1 METEVKKI
9 PYLDLKA
16 INEPYEKEIKDAI
29 NKVVNSG
36 WYLQGEAVKKFEK
49 SYAQFI
55 GTEYCISCANGTD
68 ALKLMLMGE
77 LAIGNLQKGDEVIV
91 PANTYFA
98 TVLAISSVGL
108 TPVLV
113 DANIDTL
120 QIDDQLIEAR
130 ITPKTRA
137 IMIVHL
143 YGKLAWTPKI
153 AEICKKHH
161 LLLFEDNAQG
171 FGCSTT
177 LSDSSEKPSK
187 RRYTGNLSDAAAHS
201 FYPSKNL
208 GALGDAGAVTTN
220 NRELAEAI
228 MSLHEYGKIEDGIFR
243 YQGVNSR
250 MDEIQAA
257 VLNVKLQYPENEQK
271 ARHRQI
277 QLYLEHLDD
286 SIKDRCIAAKL
297 ISPAHENVFHVF
309 PFLTPKRDQLKA
321 FLAENGVGT
330 KIHYF
335 RPPYLQPCYPEM
347 NHLEFPVAKRIAD
360 EELSLPC
367 NSSLNDEDII
377 RVSKL
382 INQFLA

>member
-9 PYLDLKA
+9 PYLNLKA
-16 INEPYEKEIKDAI
+16 INEPYEKDIKDAI

-36 WYLQGEAVKKFEK
+36 WYLQGEAVKRFEK

-77 LAIGNLQKGDEVIV
+77 LAIGKLQKGDEVIV

-130 ITPKTRA
+130 ITPKTKA

-257 VLNVKLQYPENEQK
+257 VLNVKLQYP
-271 ARHRQI
+271 
-277 QLYLEHLDD
+277 
-286 SIKDRCIAAKL
+286 
-297 ISPAHENVFHVF
+297 
-309 PFLTPKRDQLKA
+309 
-321 FLAENGVGT
+321 G
-330 KIHYF
+330 
-335 RPPYLQPCYPEM
+335 
-347 NHLEFPVAKRIAD
+347 
-360 EELSLPC
+360 SLPP
-367 NSSLNDEDII
+367 SRHSP
-377 RVSKL
+377 
-382 INQFLA
+382 